1 MPLSRR
7 QLLAITSLTVASSI
21 ASDSRGAGTP
31 VKAIAFDGF
40 PIFDPRPIYAQA
52 EQLFPGRGAELSSL
66 WRAKQFE
73 YTWLRTMTGQYRDFL
88 GVIDD
93 ALVVACKSLDLELA
107 GVKRSALVESYLKMP
122 IWPDVLPALS
132 MLKESG
138 LRLAL
143 LSNFS
148 PAMFEGNIRGTE
160 LEGTFEFQLS
170 TDAVRAYK
178 PDPRAYQMGVD
189 AFGLKR
195 EEILFA
201 AFAGWDASGAKLF
214 GYPTFWVNRQRQP
227 REQLDAGPD
236 GEGQGMTDLVR
247 FLAR

>member
-1 MPLSRR
+1 
-7 QLLAITSLTVASSI
+7 
-21 ASDSRGAGTP
+21 
-31 VKAIAFDGF
+31 
-40 PIFDPRPIYAQA
+40 
-52 EQLFPGRGAELSSL
+52 
-66 WRAKQFE
+66 
-73 YTWLRTMTGQYRDFL
+73 MTGHYRDFL

-93 ALVVACKSLDLELA
+93 ALVFACKSLAIELT
-107 GVKRSALVESYLKMP
+107 GVKRTALIESYLKMP

-148 PAMFEGNIRGTE
+148 PAMFDGNLGGTE

-201 AFAGWDASGAKLF
+201 AFAGWTPPAQSCSAIPPSGSTGRSSRASSWRLF
-214 GYPTFWVNRQRQP
+214 QTMRGR
-227 REQLDAGPD
+227 A
-236 GEGQGMTDLVR
+236 
-247 FLAR
+247 

>member
-1 MPLSRR
+1 MR
-7 QLLAITSLTVASSI
+7 QA
-21 ASDSRGAGTP
+21 
-31 VKAIAFDGF
+31 AIAFDGF
-40 PIFDPRPIYAQA
+40 PIFDPRPIFALA
-52 EQLFPGRGAELSSL
+52 ENLFPGRGRELSNV
-66 WRAKQFE
+66 WRTRQFE
-73 YTWLRTMTGQYRDFL
+73 YTWLRTMTGHYRDFL

-93 ALVVACKSLDLELA
+93 ALVFACKSLAIELT
-107 GVKRSALVESYLKMP
+107 GVKRTALVESYLKMP

-148 PAMFEGNIRGTE
+148 PAMFDGNIGGTE

-189 AFGLKR
+189 AFALKR

-214 GYPTFWVNRQRQP
+214 GYPTFWVNRQKQP
-227 REQLDAGPD
+227 REQLEAVPD
-236 GEGQGMTDLVR
+236 GEGQGMMDLAH
-247 FLAR
+247 FLSG